1 MRMNLFFCTGRII
14 SEINFKFILQGKRFS
29 AAKYKMRLFDN
40 IIIDVV
46 AYDHTADYSYR
57 KLEKG
62 DFIFC
67 EAFLSKGKV
76 IIEYIELLKTKD
88 EEK

>member
-1 MRMNLFFCTGRII
+1 MNLYFCAGRII

-29 AAKYKMRLFDN
+29 AAKFKMKLFDN
-40 IIIDVV
+40 TIIDVV
-46 AYDHTADYSYR
+46 AYDYTADYSYR
-57 KLEKG
+57 KLKKG

-67 EAFLSKGKV
+67 EAILSGGKV
-76 IIEYIELLKTKD
+76 IIEYIELLKMKD